1 MGAVNVSRHADGQLT
16 PAQLKGWYKDEL
28 YEMAREGG
36 TDAYCGNWNSND
48 GLHIVNGTFTLEQAK
63 AYCDKN
69 LDKRGSVLAFRIGD
83 FSKVWPVT
91 KAQQDILERVTKLDK
106 EVNEFDYRIL
116 ERAQGQKSKTKKCAH
131 CESAINVHKIS
142 KPSLKDLN
150 RSDTHYVDVGLFFQ
164 RGRYFMSSYYGMTD
178 CPVCCQ
184 NLLKTETD
192 IKNQASLVKR
202 QAEARNKERE
212 SRAAYA
218 KVQSGKPEP
227 FWYVEGCC
235 GC

>member
-16 PAQLKGWYKDEL
+16 PAQLKDWYKDEL

-91 KAQQDILERVTKLDK
+91 KAQQDILDRVTKLDK

-150 RSDTHYVDVGLFFQ
+150 RSDSHHVDVGLFFQ

-202 QAEARNKERE
+202 QAEARKKEQE

-218 KVQSGKPEP
+218 KAQAGKPAP